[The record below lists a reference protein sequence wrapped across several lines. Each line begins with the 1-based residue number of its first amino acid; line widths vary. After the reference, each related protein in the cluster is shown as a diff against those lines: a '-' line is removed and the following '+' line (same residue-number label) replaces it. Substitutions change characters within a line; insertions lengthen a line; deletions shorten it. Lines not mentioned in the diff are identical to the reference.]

1 MSQMP
6 LTVPFLDLH
15 SQIAPLRDEF
25 DAAIR
30 RVLDTCAFVLSEDVR
45 AFESE
50 WAEYCGTRFALG
62 VDNGTSA
69 LHLILRALEIGP
81 GDDVIVPAN
90 SFVAT
95 AEAVS
100 LAGARP
106 VFADVDEATHLMTA
120 QTVQAAL
127 TPRTRAIMAV
137 HLFGRTVDLE
147 PLQALAAEREIHLIE
162 DAAQAHGARYRGQ
175 RVGGFG
181 IAAGWS
187 FYPGKNLGAF
197 GDAGAIT
204 TNDERLYETLQQLRD
219 HGQAR
224 KYDHRRIGTNARLDG
239 IQAAILRVKLRH
251 LDSWNAAR
259 QRVAAVYATQ
269 LRDSEFRL
277 PALPRSGEDHVYH
290 LYVVR
295 HPQRSAVAQALQ
307 ENGIGHGL
315 HYPVP
320 IHRTAAYADLGF
332 GPGSFPQAERQ
343 AEEILSLP
351 MFAELTD
358 TQIERVCDVLKRAS
372 FVSG

>member
-1 MSQMP
+1 MPQMS

-30 RVLDTCAFVLSEDVR
+30 RVLDTCAFVLGEDVK
-45 AFESE
+45 AFEAE
-50 WAEYCGTRFALG
+50 WAAYCGTRFALG

-69 LHLILRALEIGP
+69 LQLILRGLEIGA

-90 SFVAT
+90 SFIAT

-100 LAGARP
+100 WTGARP
-106 VFADVDEATHLMTA
+106 VFADVDEATHLLTA
-120 QTVQAAL
+120 ATVEAAL
-127 TPRTRAIMAV
+127 TPRTRAVMAV

-147 PLQALAAEREIHLIE
+147 PLRALCEARGIFLIE
-162 DAAQAHGARYRGQ
+162 DAAQAHGARLAGRRAGS
-175 RVGGFG
+175 FG

-197 GDAGAIT
+197 GDGGAIT
-204 TNDERLYETLQQLRD
+204 TDDEQLFQTLVQIRD
-219 HGQAR
+219 HGQAK
-224 KYDHRRIGTNARLDG
+224 KYDHRRVGTNARLDTL
-239 IQAAILRVKLRH
+239 QAAVLRIKLRH

-259 QRVAAVYATQ
+259 RRNAETYAK
-269 LRDSEFRL
+269 LLADSEFRL
-277 PALPRSGEDHVYH
+277 PAPLRPGEDHVYH

-315 HYPVP
+315 HYPVAL
-320 IHRTAAYADLGF
+320 HRTAAYAELGYA
-332 GPGSFPQAERQ
+332 PGSLPHAEQQAG
-343 AEEILSLP
+343 EILSLP
-351 MFAELTD
+351 MYAELTD
-358 TQIERVCDVLKRAS
+358 SHIERVCDVLKRAS

>member
-1 MSQMP
+1 MTQMP

-30 RVLDTCAFVLSEDVR
+30 RVLDTCAFILSEDVR
-45 AFESE
+45 GFESE

-69 LHLILRALEIGP
+69 LHLILRGLEIGP

-106 VFADVDEATHLMTA
+106 VFADVDEATHLITA
-120 QTVQAAL
+120 GTVQAAL

-137 HLFGRTVDLE
+137 HLFGRTIDLE
-147 PLQALAAEREIHLIE
+147 PLQALAAEHEIHLIE

-197 GDAGAIT
+197 GDGGAIT
-204 TNDERLYETLQQLRD
+204 TNDEHLYEVLLQLRD

-259 QRVAAVYATQ
+259 QRVAETYATQ

-277 PALPRSGEDHVYH
+277 PALLRSGEDHVYH

-295 HPQRSAVAQALQ
+295 HPQRSVAAQALQ
-307 ENGIGHGL
+307 ENGIGYGL

-343 AEEILSLP
+343 ADEILSLP
-351 MFAELTD
+351 MYAELTD
-358 TQIERVCDVLKRAS
+358 TQVERVCDVLKRAS
-372 FVSG
+372 FVSR